1 MPYHA
6 IPYTLCHT
14 IPCNAIQNCPL
25 PCWIS
30 LNMEPSLP
38 QSTQGTELAG
48 NMYWPKYLNT
58 KTFLFGHIPNWS
70 QHIYVGYWPRDK
82 STLHLIWIVMIY
94 LWSDVFLAFHWHY
107 HGDIVHVLI
116 LRWYWYQYIYCN
128 THVHVYISGI
138 VLVSCYVVLHRRYL
152 WHAIVMVTRVN
163 RCAR

>member
-1 MPYHA
+1 MELSLTPLHCHG
-6 IPYTLCHT
+6 ILCRRDW
-14 IPCNAIQNCPL
+14 PEQV
-25 PCWIS
+25 
-30 LNMEPSLP
+30 
-38 QSTQGTELAG
+38 GTELAG

-128 THVHVYISGI
+128 THVHVNTSGI
-138 VLVSCYVVLHRRYL
+138 VLVLELVSC
-152 WHAIVMVTRVN
+152 IVMYYIEDIFGMPLSW
-163 RCAR
+163 